1 MTHTQQTIESI
12 TLDLLR
18 GSSIGVT
25 GGFYQSGDRPL
36 NSVKN
41 DVVVGLVSGTSEQ
54 IQVGY
59 INVNVYVPK
68 LFGTDGVLYV
78 DRAKCQTFEQR
89 LTNVVAELNA
99 GGLVFYEIF
108 GFVKTITEPTTK
120 YSVVSAQLKFK
131 FLND

>member
-12 TLDLLR
+12 TVDLLR
-18 GSSIGVT
+18 GSSLAVT

-36 NSVKN
+36 NSVQN
-41 DVVVGLVSGTSEQ
+41 DCVVGLVSGTSEQ

-68 LFGTDGVLYV
+68 LFGSDGVLYA
-78 DRAKCQTFEQR
+78 DRSRCSSFEQG
-89 LTNVVAELNA
+89 LADVVSELNA
-99 GGLVFYEIF
+99 GGLVHYELF
-108 GFVKTITEPTTK
+108 GMVKTFTEPTTK